1 MEREDFCWT
10 KFSHEHVTTIS
21 RIEAIRKII
30 DQEVGLESCQP
41 GITEI
46 EKRYDDLYHDYID
59 GKLKHREL
67 YDLAQT
73 LDLDTDAFFGKVR
86 HAWILANEPTFV
98 ALNKRAQKLT
108 SFDEVQETFEKFATD
123 EAMLNLK
130 VGLSEE
136 QIDEERQKIQE
147 QLNAYRNMVFSY
159 IMVTDDWNEDFIKAI
174 RSIIDS
180 DLVDP
185 YTINMIVSAVSLSCS
200 VFMDPL
206 KIGLLL
212 RLVKSADSCSVRERA
227 FVGFVFSVISNP
239 AESDACWQA
248 AASTVID
255 DDFLAA
261 CVDLQRQ
268 MRLCLTSKKDSKE
281 MMHSVVKTMFSTLTH
296 DLTEKL
302 KDMGKVELDEFT
314 VDGEDPD
321 EDIQGAF
328 NYMLNS
334 EDIGVDV
341 YYHQFANQKCF
352 GHFHSL
358 YNWFVPF
365 YVRNSTLKSVR
376 VAMNQHRNFV
386 NNLLNGASMCDTDL
400 YSVILSLNTTS
411 GEFIKALDADP
422 EHLMLGHDS
431 YDAEEGEEENE
442 QNAEESVE
450 EESDSAEAKDSEK
463 VRLLDSVM
471 EREEDL
477 SEEEKKKLA
486 VRIRHRYVQD
496 LFRFYTLSPMRGT
509 FENPFEMQ
517 MKIPFMTTGLFAKP
531 EYDKYRLSL
540 ARFSAKRGDY
550 AFVSKI
556 LRNLEKYT
564 DEEHMM
570 LALAYKSE
578 EKYDEA
584 LEHLYVIKNTSPTYK
599 AATELKLEIEEEI
612 KDPAALITLN
622 CLIKE
627 ESDESKQFKLKLKK
641 TDLLLKLHH
650 YKEALEWAFQMDEQY
665 PKEEQVECRLAFSLL
680 FSESEGDKNIDHA
693 MALIEPYL
701 QNSDDNE
708 IRDIL
713 NSDMT
718 DMDKDEKERMFMK
731 MLSAMVS
738 KVSKPQDH
746 RWESMKFF
754 YYGLCVLVKKGGTAA
769 IRFLNEASGHA
780 AFSPKED
787 IDALGL
793 LEMGDWLDNRGIA
806 PIELEFITKK
816 VFEERK
822 NNKDGGE

>member
-1 MEREDFCWT
+1 MKREDFCWT
-10 KFSHEHVTTIS
+10 KFSHEHATTIS

-41 GITEI
+41 GIAEI

-67 YDLAQT
+67 YNLAQT
-73 LDLDTDAFFGKVR
+73 LDLDTDKFFGKVR
-86 HAWILANEPTFV
+86 HAWILANESTFV

-159 IMVTDDWNEDFIKAI
+159 IMVTDDWNENFIKAI
-174 RSIIDS
+174 HRITDS

-200 VFMDPL
+200 VFMHPG

-212 RLVKSADSCSVRERA
+212 RLFKSAGSCSVRERA
-227 FVGFVFSVISNP
+227 FVGFVFSVITNP
-239 AESDACWQA
+239 AESEMCWQA
-248 AASTVID
+248 ASATVID

-281 MMHSVVKTMFSTLTH
+281 MMHSVVKTMFSTFTH
-296 DLTEKL
+296 DLAEKL
-302 KDMGKVELDEFT
+302 KDKGKVGLDEFT
-314 VDGEDPD
+314 EDGEDSD
-321 EDIQGAF
+321 EAIQGAF

-386 NNLLNGASMCDTDL
+386 NNLLKGASMCDTDL

-411 GEFIKALDADP
+411 EEFIKSLDADP
-422 EHLMLGHDS
+422 EHLIPGPDS
-431 YDAEEGEEENE
+431 YDDEEGDEENE
-442 QNAEESVE
+442 QNAEESE
-450 EESDSAEAKDSEK
+450 ETDSAEVKDSEK

-471 EREEDL
+471 EREENL

-486 VRIRHRYVQD
+486 VQIRHRYVQD
-496 LFRFYTLSPMRGT
+496 LFRFYTLSPMRIT
-509 FENPFEMQ
+509 FDNPFEVQ

-540 ARFSAKRGDY
+540 ARFSAKRGDF
-550 AFVSKI
+550 AFVSRI
-556 LRNLEKYT
+556 LRNLSQYT
-564 DEEHMM
+564 EEEHMM
-570 LALAYKSE
+570 LALACYT
-578 EKYDEA
+578 EKDYSEA
-584 LEHLYVIKNTSPTYK
+584 LDHVCDVLEVNSKHK
-599 AATELKLEIEEEI
+599 AAYELKLKIEEKCEDENAFSTLDEI
-612 KDPAALITLN
+612 IKLETDKD
-622 CLIKE
+622 
-627 ESDESKQFKLKLKK
+627 KQFKLQLKK
-641 TDLLLKLHH
+641 IDLALKFHRF
-650 YKEALEWAFQMDEQY
+650 KEALQLAFLLDEQH
-665 PKEEQVECRLAFSLL
+665 PKEEQIECRLAFSLL
-680 FSESEGDKNIDHA
+680 FTDSEGDKNIDRA
-693 MALIEPYL
+693 MALIEPYIQKCQGDEMKKLL
-701 QNSDDNE
+701 QSDLKN
-708 IRDIL
+708 
-713 NSDMT
+713 
-718 DMDKDEKERMFMK
+718 MDQEHVEQMFMK
-731 MLSAMVS
+731 MLSAMMK
-738 KVSKPQDH
+738 KVSRSVDH
-746 RWESMKFF
+746 KWESLKYF
-754 YYGLCVLVKKGGTAA
+754 YYGLCLLVKEGGTVAISYFDEAA
-769 IRFLNEASGHA
+769 NHA
-780 AFSPKED
+780 AFGRGDVDEY
-787 IDALGL
+787 GL
-793 LEMGDWLDNRGIA
+793 LEMGEWLDKRGIA
-806 PIELEFITKK
+806 PIELEFMTKK
-816 VFEERK
+816 VTEERK

>member
-1 MEREDFCWT
+1 MKREDFCWT
-10 KFSHEHVTTIS
+10 KFSHEHATTIS

-41 GITEI
+41 GIAEI

-67 YDLAQT
+67 YNLAQT
-73 LDLDTDAFFGKVR
+73 LDLDTDKFFGKVR
-86 HAWILANEPTFV
+86 HAWILANESTFV

-159 IMVTDDWNEDFIKAI
+159 IMVTDDWNENFIKAI
-174 RSIIDS
+174 HRITDS

-200 VFMDPL
+200 VFMHPG

-212 RLVKSADSCSVRERA
+212 RLFKSAGSCSVRERA
-227 FVGFVFSVISNP
+227 FVGFVFSVITNP
-239 AESDACWQA
+239 AESEMCWQA
-248 AASTVID
+248 ASATVID

-281 MMHSVVKTMFSTLTH
+281 MMHSVVKTMFSTFTH
-296 DLTEKL
+296 DLAEKL
-302 KDMGKVELDEFT
+302 KDKGKVGLDEFT
-314 VDGEDPD
+314 EDGEDPD
-321 EDIQGAF
+321 EAIQGAF

-386 NNLLNGASMCDTDL
+386 NNLLKGASMCDTDL

-411 GEFIKALDADP
+411 EEFIKSLDADP
-422 EHLMLGHDS
+422 EHLIPGPDS
-431 YDAEEGEEENE
+431 YDAEEDEEENE

-450 EESDSAEAKDSEK
+450 EETDSAEVKDSEK

-471 EREEDL
+471 EREENL

-486 VRIRHRYVQD
+486 VHIRHRYVQD
-496 LFRFYTLSPMRGT
+496 LFRFYTLSPMRIS
-509 FENPFEMQ
+509 FDNPFTVQ
-517 MKIPFMTTGLFAKP
+517 MRIPFMTTGLFAKP

-540 ARFSAKRGDY
+540 ARFSAKRGDF
-550 AFVSKI
+550 AFVSRI
-556 LRNLEKYT
+556 LRNLSQYT
-564 DEEHMM
+564 EEEHMM
-570 LALAYKSE
+570 LALAYYSE
-578 EKYDEA
+578 KDYSEA
-584 LEHLYVIKNTSPTYK
+584 LDHVCDVLEVNSKHK
-599 AATELKLEIEEEI
+599 AAYELKLKIEEKCEDENAFSTLDEI
-612 KDPAALITLN
+612 IKLETEKD
-622 CLIKE
+622 
-627 ESDESKQFKLKLKK
+627 KQFKLQLKK
-641 TDLLLKLHH
+641 IDLALKFHRF
-650 YKEALEWAFQMDEQY
+650 KEALQLAFLLDEQH
-665 PKEEQVECRLAFSLL
+665 PKEEQIECRLAFSLL
-680 FSESEGDKNIDHA
+680 FTDSEGDKNIDRA
-693 MALIEPYL
+693 MALIEPYIQKCQEDEMKKLL
-701 QNSDDNE
+701 QSDLKN
-708 IRDIL
+708 
-713 NSDMT
+713 
-718 DMDKDEKERMFMK
+718 MDQEHVEQMFMK
-731 MLSAMVS
+731 MLSAMMK
-738 KVSKPQDH
+738 KVSRSVDH
-746 RWESMKFF
+746 KWESLKYF
-754 YYGLCVLVKKGGTAA
+754 YYGLCLLVKEGGAVAISYFDEAA
-769 IRFLNEASGHA
+769 NHA
-780 AFSPKED
+780 AFGRGDVDEY
-787 IDALGL
+787 GL
-793 LEMGDWLDNRGIA
+793 LEMGEWLDKRGIA
-806 PIELEFITKK
+806 PIELEFMTKK
-816 VFEERK
+816 VTEERK

>member
-1 MEREDFCWT
+1 MKREDFCWT

-41 GITEI
+41 GIAEI

-67 YDLAQT
+67 YNLAQT
-73 LDLDTDAFFGKVR
+73 LDLDTDNFFGKVR

-98 ALNKRAQKLT
+98 ALNKRALKLT

-130 VGLSEE
+130 VGFSEE

-159 IMVTDDWNEDFIKAI
+159 IMVTDDWNEDFILAI

-200 VFMDPL
+200 VFMVPE

-212 RLVKSADSCSVRERA
+212 RLFKSAGSCSVRERA
-227 FVGFVFSVISNP
+227 FVGFVFSVITNP
-239 AESDACWQA
+239 AESDACWRA
-248 AASTVID
+248 AAATVTD
-255 DDFLAA
+255 DVLLAA

-281 MMHSVVKTMFSTLTH
+281 MMHSVVKTMFSTFTQ
-296 DLTEKL
+296 DLAEKL
-302 KDMGKVELDEFT
+302 KDRGKVGLDEFT
-314 VDGEDPD
+314 ADGEDP
-321 EDIQGAF
+321 EEAIQGAF

-376 VAMNQHRNFV
+376 GVMNQHRNFV
-386 NNLLNGASMCDTDL
+386 NNLLKGASMCDTDL
-400 YSVILSLNTTS
+400 YSVILSLNNTS
-411 GEFIKALDADP
+411 KEFIKSLDVAP
-422 EHLMLGHDS
+422 ENMVSGPVF
-431 YDAEEGEEENE
+431 YDEEDEVEKE
-442 QNAEESVE
+442 QNTEESVE
-450 EESDSAEAKDSEK
+450 DETDSTEAKDSEN
-463 VRLLDSVM
+463 VTLLDSVM
-471 EREEDL
+471 EHEENL
-477 SEEEKKKLA
+477 SEEKKKKRA
-486 VRIRHRYVQD
+486 IRVRHRYVQD
-496 LFRFYTLSPMRGT
+496 LYRFYTLSPMRKA
-509 FENPFEMQ
+509 FDNPFEVQ
-517 MKIPFMTTGLFAKP
+517 KEIPFFTTGLFAKP

-584 LEHLYVIKNTSPTYK
+584 LEHLYVIKKTSPTYK

-708 IRDIL
+708 IREIL

-718 DMDKDEKERMFMK
+718 DMDKADKERMFMK

-787 IDALGL
+787 IDAFGL

-822 NNKDGGE
+822 KQ

>member
-41 GITEI
+41 GIAEI

-174 RSIIDS
+174 RSVIDS

-206 KIGLLL
+206 KIGFLL

-227 FVGFVFSVISNP
+227 FVGFVFSVITNP

-422 EHLMLGHDS
+422 GNLMPGHDS

-471 EREEDL
+471 EREENL

-509 FENPFEMQ
+509 FDNPFEMQ

-540 ARFSAKRGDY
+540 ARFSAKRGDF
-550 AFVSKI
+550 AFVSRI
-556 LRNLEKYT
+556 LRNLSQYT
-564 DEEHMM
+564 EEEHMM
-570 LALAYKSE
+570 LALAFYSE
-578 EKYDEA
+578 EEYSNA
-584 LEHLYVIKNTSPTYK
+584 LDHVCDVLKVNSKHK
-599 AATELKLEIEEEI
+599 AAYELKLKIEEKCKDENAFFTLDEI
-612 KDPAALITLN
+612 IKLETDKD
-622 CLIKE
+622 
-627 ESDESKQFKLKLKK
+627 KQFKLQLKK
-641 TDLLLKLHH
+641 IDLALKFHRF
-650 YKEALEWAFQMDEQY
+650 KEALQLAFQLDEQH
-665 PKEEQVECRLAFSLL
+665 PKEEQIECRLAFSLL
-680 FSESEGDKNIDHA
+680 FIDSEGDKNIDRA

-701 QNSDDNE
+701 QKSSEDEMKKLVNADVK
-708 IRDIL
+708 
-713 NSDMT
+713 
-718 DMDKDEKERMFMK
+718 DMDEEHVKQLFMQ
-731 MLSAMVS
+731 MLSTMMK
-738 KVSKPQDH
+738 KVSQPQDH
-746 RWESMKFF
+746 KWESLKYF
-754 YYGLCVLVKKGGTAA
+754 YYGLCLLVKEGGAVA
-769 IRFLNEASGHA
+769 LSYLNEAASH
-780 AFSPKED
+780 SVYCRED
-787 IDALGL
+787 VDEYGL
-793 LEMGDWLDNRGIA
+793 LDMGDWLDKRGIA
-806 PIELEFITKK
+806 PIELEFMKK
-816 VFEERK
+816 KTFEERK
-822 NNKDGGE
+822 NY

>member
-1 MEREDFCWT
+1 MKREDFCWT

-41 GITEI
+41 GIAEI
-46 EKRYDDLYHDYID
+46 EKRYDDLYHNYID

-67 YDLAQT
+67 YNLAQT
-73 LDLDTDAFFGKVR
+73 LDLDTDNFFGKVR

-98 ALNKRAQKLT
+98 ALNKRALKLT

-130 VGLSEE
+130 VGFSEE

-159 IMVTDDWNEDFIKAI
+159 IMVTDDWNEDFILAI

-200 VFMDPL
+200 VFMVPE

-212 RLVKSADSCSVRERA
+212 RLFKSAGSCSVRERA
-227 FVGFVFSVISNP
+227 FVGFVFSVITNP
-239 AESDACWQA
+239 AESDACWRA
-248 AASTVID
+248 AAATVTD
-255 DDFLAA
+255 DVLLAA

-281 MMHSVVKTMFSTLTH
+281 MMHSVVKTMFSTFTQ
-296 DLTEKL
+296 DLAEKL
-302 KDMGKVELDEFT
+302 KDRGKVGLDEFT
-314 VDGEDPD
+314 ADGEDP
-321 EDIQGAF
+321 EEAIQGAF

-376 VAMNQHRNFV
+376 GVMNQHRNFV
-386 NNLLNGASMCDTDL
+386 NNLLKGASMCDTDL
-400 YSVILSLNTTS
+400 YSVILSLNNTS
-411 GEFIKALDADP
+411 KEFIKSLDVAP
-422 EHLMLGHDS
+422 ENMVSGPVF
-431 YDAEEGEEENE
+431 YDEEDEVEKE
-442 QNAEESVE
+442 QNTEESVE
-450 EESDSAEAKDSEK
+450 DETDSTEAKDSEN
-463 VRLLDSVM
+463 VTLLDSVM
-471 EREEDL
+471 EHEENL
-477 SEEEKKKLA
+477 SEEKKKKRA
-486 VRIRHRYVQD
+486 IRVRHRYVQD
-496 LFRFYTLSPMRGT
+496 LYRFYTLSPMRKA
-509 FENPFEMQ
+509 FDNPFEVQ
-517 MKIPFMTTGLFAKP
+517 KEIPFFTTGLFAKP

-584 LEHLYVIKNTSPTYK
+584 LEHLYVIKKTSPTYK

-665 PKEEQVECRLAFSLL
+665 PKEEEVECRLAFSLL

-708 IRDIL
+708 IREIL

-718 DMDKDEKERMFMK
+718 DMDKADKERMFMK

-746 RWESMKFF
+746 RWEAMKFF

-769 IRFLNEASGHA
+769 IRFLDEASGHA

-787 IDALGL
+787 IDAFGL

-822 NNKDGGE
+822 KQ